1 MRRAPFGAARVPFLP
16 ADSIFQE
23 VCSMYQALYRKWR
36 PKVFSDVIGQEHI
49 TETLKKQVAEGRTS
63 HAYLFTGTR
72 GTGKTTCA
80 KILAKAVNC
89 EHPVNGDPCC
99 QCPSCLGL
107 ESGSFLDVLE
117 LDAASNNGVDQVRA
131 LRDEAIYAPANV
143 KKRVYI
149 VDEVHMLSTAAFNAL
164 LKILEEPP
172 AHLMF
177 ILATTELHKVPATI
191 LSRCQRYSFKRI
203 LPKDIAQRLSYVAGQ
218 EHIDLTADGAELLSR
233 LADGALRDGLSL
245 LDQCA
250 AAGGT
255 VDSRAVLEV
264 LGLAGNLQTAQL
276 MRHILDRN
284 AQAALLLL
292 NELYAGGKDVGAVLG
307 ELSTLTRDLLL
318 RKTAPEG
325 GAALLSGGFD
335 SATLDQ
341 LGKGVPSNRFLYL
354 ASTLQKAAAD
364 LYYSADRRTDAEL
377 CLLRLC
383 DESLCGDLTAL
394 ENRITRL
401 EDAAARGAAISAAV
415 NQSVSAAR
423 AIGAAPVSQAP
434 AKPASKSVEPPPAE
448 APPPW
453 DEPPLPEE
461 PPMREEPGERV
472 FDIPEDA
479 IPVRPAQPKAVPAK
493 PAASIPSAP
502 KLQTAVHS
510 AAPVSGDWWKALSE
524 NCKGQIPPMYRAFL
538 DLCGGVLEGDQ
549 LTVFAPD
556 EITLNRL
563 DNDRVRGVL
572 SAEAEKVSGQP
583 VRLLLREGEPPK
595 PSPEENLKQL
605 LQFGSQFDNI
615 EIK

>member
-1 MRRAPFGAARVPFLP
+1 
-16 ADSIFQE
+16 
-23 VCSMYQALYRKWR
+23 MYQALYRKWR

-203 LPKDIAQRLSYVAGQ
+203 LPRDIAQRLTYVAGQ

-341 LGKGVPSNRFLYL
+341 LGKDVPSNRFLYL

-364 LYYSADRRTDAEL
+364 LYYSADAEL

-415 NQSVSAAR
+415 NQRVSAAK

-479 IPVRPAQPKAVPAK
+479 ISVRPAQPKAVPAK
-493 PAASIPSAP
+493 PTASISSAP
-502 KLQTAVHS
+502 KPQTAVHS